1 LPATSHSQL
10 PGGRPTPG
18 AVTTGPGGW
27 ALASES
33 ASTVLKQIAALFGTG
48 TATGL
53 TDGCLLD
60 RFRSG
65 PSDEAEAAFA
75 VLVERHGPMVL
86 HVCRRILADR
96 HDAEDAAQAVFLV
109 LARQARSIRR
119 TDSVASWLYGVAAR
133 VAARARLDAAR
144 RRSRERRSA
153 EMAIRYVDHG
163 DGDGK
168 ETWPELY
175 EELGRLPERFWLPI
189 ALCHLEGL
197 TYEQAA
203 QRLGCPVRTVQSR
216 LARARERLRD
226 RLARRG
232 VAPAIAALTIALTP
246 DATSAAVSG
255 SWKRTTVMAAVRHAA
270 GGTVVASVPTA
281 VAVLAEGASR
291 AMNVHRLMKWAAAL
305 LLIGVATGGAGM
317 GMRARTASPESEPPP
332 PAVAD
337 DNRYRVTMAGGV
349 TFEVVAVST
358 HYASPKTW
366 WRPDGT
372 PLDESPADPSRD
384 AYSGVKGEVL
394 VDILVRVENLP
405 EDSTLKW
412 VPTYDGSCP
421 TYLGGADQ
429 WGSGVKKD
437 GRRDPE
443 LRAYVAS
450 FHPDR
455 TNCSVHIQFAA
466 GPWKTVAS
474 DEGRSFHGGG
484 TMIKD
489 GYRFYFGTV
498 RPYQGGTIVAVAH
511 NVTEADLHT
520 RLMAVDWQGKEHPP
534 RYYADA
540 AARTAHSF
548 VNHFGREHPANY
560 ASKAGREILGLLD
573 AEFALPPEQI
583 REYRVQSRRFERAE
597 IEDIALKP
605 RPAGKPTS
613 KVQAPSPRS

>member
-1 LPATSHSQL
+1 
-10 PGGRPTPG
+10 
-18 AVTTGPGGW
+18 
-27 ALASES
+27 LASES
-33 ASTVLKQIAALFGTG
+33 ASTVLKQIAVLFGTG

-65 PSDEAEAAFA
+65 PAEEAEAAFA

-133 VAARARLDAAR
+133 IAGRARLDAAR
-144 RRSRERRSA
+144 RRSRERRGA
-153 EMAIRYVDHG
+153 EMAMAIRDVDCG
-163 DGDGK
+163 DQDGA
-168 ETWPELY
+168 ETWSELY
-175 EELGRLPERFWLPI
+175 QELGRLPERLRLPI
-189 ALCHLEGL
+189 VLCHLEGL

-203 QRLGCPVRTVQSR
+203 RQLGCPVRTVQSR

-232 VAPAIAALTIALTP
+232 VAPAIAAPTP
-246 DATSAAVSG
+246 DVVSAVVSE
-255 SWKRTTVMAAVRHAA
+255 SWKHVTVTAAVRHAA
-270 GGTVVASVPTA
+270 GGSVTA
-281 VAVLAEGASR
+281 LIPSSVAVLAEGASR

-305 LLIGVATGGAGM
+305 LLVGVAVGGAGL
-317 GMRARTASPESEPPP
+317 GMRARSAPPEPEPPL
-332 PAVAD
+332 PADTD

-358 HYASPKTW
+358 HYASPKIW

-372 PLDESPADPSRD
+372 PLEKAPADPSSD
-384 AYSGVKGEVL
+384 AYSGVTGEVL

-443 LRAYVAS
+443 LLAYVAS

-455 TNCSVHIQFAA
+455 TNCSVRIQFAA
-466 GPWKTVAS
+466 GPWKTEAS
-474 DEGRSFHGGG
+474 DEGRSRYGGG
-484 TMIKD
+484 TLIKD
-489 GYRFYFGTV
+489 GHYFYFGV
-498 RPYQGGTIVAVAH
+498 ARPYQSGTLVAVAH
-511 NVTEADLHT
+511 NLTAADVHC
-520 RLMAVDWQGKEHPP
+520 RLMAVDFQGKEHPP

-560 ASKAGREILGLLD
+560 SSQAGREILSMLD
-573 AEFALPPEQI
+573 TEFTLPPEQI

-605 RPAGKPTS
+605 QPAGKPTS